1 MLRGT
6 FFDFYHT
13 FMYVF
18 FRIYF
23 RCGIS
28 SCDCRWNGHLPS
40 CPSNAPVAM
49 IFTRFGEPN
58 HVGLPTRKWSSKT
71 GRQMVQDELDAGKGP
86 TEAWEN
92 TALKLGASAPTLS
105 SVRKSRQPGSKTIS
119 TQDQLMVLLQRTL
132 NGTVNENSPVPGYI
146 QVRLF
151 IHFVLS

>member
-1 MLRGT
+1 
-6 FFDFYHT
+6 
-13 FMYVF
+13 
-18 FRIYF
+18 
-23 RCGIS
+23 
-28 SCDCRWNGHLPS
+28 
-40 CPSNAPVAM
+40 
-49 IFTRFGEPN
+49 
-58 HVGLPTRKWSSKT
+58 
-71 GRQMVQDELDAGKGP
+71 MVQDELDAGKGP